1 MIRALY
7 SGRTGMTGQ
16 QLQLDTIS
24 NNLANV
30 NTTGFKKSR
39 TQFEDLF
46 YQEIRAMGTQTVDGG
61 QVPSGI
67 QVGLGVQPTSVQ
79 KIFTQGSLSETGNDL
94 DWAIEGRGF
103 FQIIRNGEELYTRA
117 GAFTRDADGFIVT
130 QNGDRLQPEFAIPPE
145 AVTVTIGPS
154 GLLEAKDAA
163 QQVVGSAQVTLY
175 DFVNPGGLRAEGANL
190 FKRTE
195 ASGEARE
202 ANPGTEGLGLILQRF
217 TEVSNVDVTEELVNL
232 IITQRAFEVNSKT
245 VQTADQLLEIS
256 NNLVR

>member
-7 SGRTGMTGQ
+7 SGRTGMAGQ

-46 YQEIRAMGTQTVDGG
+46 YQELRAMGTETVDGG
-61 QVPSGI
+61 RIPSGI

-79 KIFTQGSLSETGNDL
+79 KIFTQGSLTETGNDL

-103 FQIIRNGEELYTRA
+103 FQVIRNGEEYYTRA
-117 GAFTRDADGFIVT
+117 GAFTRDQDGYIVT

-145 AVTVTIGPS
+145 AVSVSVDSS
-154 GLLEAKDAA
+154 GILIAKDAA
-163 QQVVGSAQVTLY
+163 QQEVARTQVTLY
-175 DFVNPGGLRAEGANL
+175 DFINPGGLRAEGANL
-190 FKRTE
+190 FKVTE
-195 ASGEARE
+195 ASGDARE
-202 ANPGTEGLGLILQRF
+202 ANPGVDGLGILVQRF
-217 TEVSNVDVTEELVNL
+217 VEVSNVDVTEELVNL
-232 IITQRAFEVNSKT
+232 IITQRAFETNSKT
-245 VQTADQLLEIS
+245 VQTSDQLLEIA